1 MQQLQQLPN
10 ERDSVE
16 QEQMLSSSITGLQ
29 TAIRLEEADLQLTE
43 NALATLTDEV
53 NSFLPCHQ
61 ACLSRLQHACN
72 AVQGSR
78 PSSSCHCCSPACT
91 DIVLSSGGGA
101 VTTRLCLLS
110 CYRSP
115 PCAVAVQIRALI

>member
-29 TAIRLEEADLQLTE
+29 TAIRLEEADLRLTE
-43 NALATLTDEV
+43 IALATLTDEV

-61 ACLSRLQHACN
+61 ACLSRLQHACS
-72 AVQGSR
+72 AVQGS
-78 PSSSCHCCSPACT
+78 SSHQVVVVAVLHAQILCSVQGG
-91 DIVLSSGGGA
+91 VLSPQDCVCCLATGHLPAQWQCRSGH
-101 VTTRLCLLS
+101 
-110 CYRSP
+110 
-115 PCAVAVQIRALI
+115 